1 MMLRIEAQG
10 LRSKAVALI
19 KAQRALIEAL
29 VLQIALAS
37 SDHKLRSPGGLQLNQ
52 FLSASTPSR
61 LLHVSSH
68 IHQTLTSAPSR
79 NPTTLSSFPRL
90 AASPLFH
97 YPTMVSSVFPSAV
110 SLVQVRGVSSRDRR
124 SKRTL
129 MTPVVSKV
137 KKTKTKFYSHVVR
150 SEGLV
155 NVGRGIE
162 EEATGS
168 EGGEELVRLKPFQGA
183 KLMIKACWCN
193 CQHKGFD

>member
-97 YPTMVSSVFPSAV
+97 YPTM
-110 SLVQVRGVSSRDRR
+110 LVQVRGVSSRDRR